1 MKTITKTILGAVAS
15 IALVLVGVGIG
26 VSLSDCGGTDD
37 PTKVKPGDTTG
48 VKPGDTTGVKPGVK
62 PGDTTGVKPGDTT
75 GVKPGGTT
83 DDPTD
88 VKPGGPAGGV
98 PQPEYT
104 PINEP
109 QKLQML
115 RKKGK
120 TYESSVVGKL
130 SGTATAS
137 NWGIKGQANFV
148 YTYSVQSTGK
158 IVENNGIKVIEE
170 RTFGKV
176 SEHLFYSEG
185 MIKFDLPSAFVWAA
199 EFALLPFVDPLSATV
214 VSETLQE
221 GKLDIKWL
229 KMFGLDDLAT
239 SVLVTERLD
248 AGKLLQGKKVRI
260 EFTDGQGI
268 TNITPIDCKLTQDER
283 DTINRTNFVMDHYI
297 MPDREVRVN
306 ESWTVD
312 ASVFAGLLDPRMK
325 GRVRGNVT
333 IDRKDDL
340 PLEDKVARRLRL
352 TDGTIDF
359 VSNSTE
365 EYVNGSVK
373 QVRGNCQIP
382 SDVEVVTE
390 ANITGIAEYNSV
402 SKDHLLFKATM
413 STRPRFEVEYECRVK
428 D

>member
-26 VSLSDCGGTDD
+26 VWALRGCAGTDVPPDKGDKQEDNGGTDVPPD
-37 PTKVKPGDTTG
+37 KGGKQEDNGGADDTPVTE
-48 VKPGDTTGVKPGVK
+48 DTAP
-62 PGDTTGVKPGDTT
+62 
-75 GVKPGGTT
+75 
-83 DDPTD
+83 
-88 VKPGGPAGGV
+88 V
-98 PQPEYT
+98 PQLGYT

-120 TYESSVVGKL
+120 TYESAVVGKL

-170 RTFGKV
+170 RTFSKV
-176 SEHLFYSEG
+176 SEQLFYSEG
-185 MIKFDLPSAFVWAA
+185 MIKFDLPPAFVWAA
-199 EFALLPFVDPLSATV
+199 EIAWSLVDPSSATV
-214 VSETLQE
+214 VSETLRE
-221 GKLDIKWL
+221 GKLDIKLL

-239 SVLVTERLD
+239 SVLVTEKLD

-268 TNITPIDCKLTQDER
+268 TNITPIGCKLTQDER
-283 DTINRTNFVMDHYI
+283 DVINRTNFVMDHYI

-352 TDGTIDF
+352 TDGTIEF
-359 VSNSTE
+359 VSNSTD
-365 EYVNGSVK
+365 EYVNGCVK
-373 QVRGNCQIP
+373 QVRGTCQIP

-390 ANITGIAEYNSV
+390 ANITGIAEYKSV

-413 STRPRFEVEYECRVK
+413 STAPRFEVKYECRVK